1 MLWETGISVII
12 QKGRLDVAAW
22 VASPNFGSRPDAD
35 DISLLVV
42 HNISLP
48 PGQFGTGC
56 VQRFFCNE
64 LDSSEH
70 PYFEEIA
77 GLQVSSHLLIER
89 SGDIFQFVNFND
101 RAWHAGMSE
110 FAGRDN
116 CNDYSI
122 GIELEGT
129 DTYPYSDE
137 QYLALAQITGAL
149 MAYYPRLTVD
159 RITGHENIAPGRK
172 TDPGPAFDWDRYRAM
187 LESEF
192 SGKNL

>member
-1 MLWETGISVII
+1 MII
-12 QKGRLDVAAW
+12 QKGRLDGARW
-22 VASPNFGSRPDAD
+22 VPSPNFGPRPQAD

-89 SGDIFQFVNFND
+89 NGDIFQFVNFDD
-101 RAWHAGMSE
+101 RAWHAGLSE
-110 FAGRDN
+110 FAGRTN

-129 DTYPYSDE
+129 DTEAYTDA
-137 QYLALAQITGAL
+137 QYLALAQVTGAL
-149 MAYYPRLTVD
+149 ITYYPQMTTD
-159 RITGHENIAPGRK
+159 RITGHEHIAPGRK
-172 TDPGPAFDWDRYRAM
+172 TDPGPAFDWDRYHAM
-187 LESEF
+187 LKSEL
-192 SGKNL
+192 SGSNI